1 MLFGEATLENVL
13 LLIIIIIIIITTS
26 LFSFNS
32 DISLGRGWVTDSPAV
47 FRFIFVMKH
56 IDIVN

>member
-13 LLIIIIIIIITTS
+13 VLLIIITTS